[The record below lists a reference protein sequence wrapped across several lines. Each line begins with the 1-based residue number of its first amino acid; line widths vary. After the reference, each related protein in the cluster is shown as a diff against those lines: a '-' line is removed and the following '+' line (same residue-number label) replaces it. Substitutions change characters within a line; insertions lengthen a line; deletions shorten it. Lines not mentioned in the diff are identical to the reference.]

1 MSRAD
6 TRFGRRGLCLA
17 LFAGVYIV
25 YGFALAGSD
34 PARPGLE
41 LITKHIDL
49 PTWAFLWI
57 ASGVA
62 AVGFSVTRRSWL
74 GYALLM
80 PMPALWGLANV
91 GAFVL
96 SLGTERGTPSA
107 WAGALVWSFIAT
119 LLAII
124 SGWPEPANGK
134 GSL

>member
-57 ASGVA
+57 AFGVT
-62 AVGFSVTRRSWL
+62 AVALSISRRSWL
-74 GYALLM
+74 GYVALM
-80 PMPALWGLANV
+80 PMPALWGAANV

-96 SLGTERGTPSA
+96 SLGTDRGTPAA
-107 WAGALVWSFIAT
+107 WGGALLWSFIAT

-124 SGWPEPANGK
+124 SGWPEPAKGK
-134 GSL
+134 GSP

>member
-1 MSRAD
+1 VSRAD

-34 PARPGLE
+34 PKRPGLE
-41 LITKHIDL
+41 LITRHVDL
-49 PTWAFLWI
+49 SVWAFLWI
-57 ASGVA
+57 TAGVLA
-62 AVGFSVTRRSWL
+62 IGLSVTRRSWL
-74 GYALLM
+74 GYAALM
-80 PMPALWGLANV
+80 PMPALWAVANL

-96 SLGTERGTPSA
+96 SLGTDRGTPNA
-107 WAGALVWSFIAT
+107 WAGALVWSLIAA

>member
-41 LITKHIDL
+41 LITKYVDL
-49 PTWAFLWI
+49 SVWAFLWI
-57 ASGVA
+57 GAGVA
-62 AVGFSVTRRSWL
+62 AVGLSVSRRSWL
-74 GYALLM
+74 GYAALM
-80 PMPALWGLANV
+80 PMPALWAVANL

-96 SLGTERGTPSA
+96 SLGTERGTPAA

-134 GSL
+134 GGL

>member
-41 LITKHIDL
+41 LIIKYADL
-49 PTWAFLWI
+49 KTWAFLWI
-57 ASGVA
+57 TSGVA
-62 AVGFSVTRRSWL
+62 AVALSVTRRSWL
-74 GYALLM
+74 GYAALM
-80 PMPALWGLANV
+80 PMPALWGLANI

-96 SLGTERGTPSA
+96 SLGTERGTAQA
-107 WAGALVWSFIAT
+107 WGGALVWSFIAT

-124 SGWPEPANGK
+124 SGWPEAPAGEAK
-134 GSL
+134 